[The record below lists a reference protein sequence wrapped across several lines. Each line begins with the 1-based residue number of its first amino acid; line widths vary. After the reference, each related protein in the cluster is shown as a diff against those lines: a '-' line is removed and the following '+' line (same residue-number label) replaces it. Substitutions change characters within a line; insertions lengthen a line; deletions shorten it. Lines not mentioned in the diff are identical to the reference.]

1 MKLSCTLR
9 YWILGSLFVALLGIQ
24 LVEST
29 HHHESAAIEEAC
41 PICQVVAHT
50 PLDLAPPAAALI
62 ATVILLLFHLCSKQ
76 KTSQVACTYYVSYH
90 SRAPPLLTA

>member
-1 MKLSCTLR
+1 MKLSRSLR
-9 YWILGSLFVALLGIQ
+9 YWILGSVIVALLGVQ

-41 PICQVVAHT
+41 PVCQVVAHT
-50 PLDLAPPAAALI
+50 PLDLVPPAAAQI
-62 ATVILLLFHLCSKQ
+62 ATVLLLLFHLCSKQ
-76 KTSQVACTYYVSYH
+76 KISQVACTYYTSYH